1 MRFSLATM
9 SINQLC
15 IFIPDCLSRSICN
28 HHGEVDIALDPY
40 PYHGQTTTFNS
51 LLMGLPL
58 VSRAGR
64 STASNISTRILSAI
78 DRQQWIARDF
88 DEYIAIA
95 LALAQDRDGLVS
107 IRRKLRM
114 EVENS
119 SIMDY
124 RRHAENIEAALIKGW
139 QMLYGASGNNT
150 NNKGS

>member
-1 MRFSLATM
+1 
-9 SINQLC
+9 
-15 IFIPDCLSRSICN
+15 
-28 HHGEVDIALDPY
+28 
-40 PYHGQTTTFNS
+40 
-51 LLMGLPL
+51 MGLPL

>member
-1 MRFSLATM
+1 M
-9 SINQLC
+9 
-15 IFIPDCLSRSICN
+15 
-28 HHGEVDIALDPY
+28 DPY